1 MGALKV
7 TSIADCEI
15 IIKAFE
21 KAAIYSNDPKS
32 VYAMTTPVIS
42 RIRSDASNAQ
52 NQLEIQFD
60 TMDRLKVKNDSQN
73 RGKMEGFPGDPREAP
88 QSQNRATSYATAATE
103 EPAPPPAE
111 LNQETDGWDQI
122 YGTQQDYDDKN
133 FGQKF
138 MHDCVPCLDRIRN
151 AEDFHNKFW
160 SGDNTFADQWLSL
173 MKQQMVG
180 AMQKLADILNM
191 FRDLGSG
198 AIKDI
203 CGFLNLF
210 SSYKCPSDLIL
221 MVKALSG
228 LLVKI
233 SIDLMGDMNFL
244 MDLVAALIGPVIS
257 SLIQMLKNYVM
268 AIIDPIWCIIDH
280 LQKNVRDVATVG
292 KETMNL
298 MQEIGESELGLEGTQ
313 SSEVAAEGFWKG
325 TLPDVDPAGKK
336 ISSVKSPWTGE
347 EVLPEQN
354 WALTKRREKE
364 KRKNWAGS
372 LKYKDGTLMEGL
384 GSYNRD
390 ISYHRFLELDQKKSN
405 LEKLLEDGKKIN
417 QREYK
422 TIEEEWDRHSVN
434 KVIRATDEAMD
445 WVDKQQQN
453 ITNIIT
459 TVTKYLMEMAL
470 WIENFLKD
478 WLKEFGRLVGDS
490 FSLDMGF
497 LKKQSKKLT
506 TLQLISVLMGAV
518 VFVTQS
524 GDLEERCSNQE
535 ALQQALTSAFGFEKL
550 VLQNEDG
557 SISIVDSA
565 TTTEEDR
572 QGAWE
577 EAGIEGTENSSMDAL
592 TTNLEEIFTSPTEM
606 VFSCNRLPSS
616 LQNAAQVN
624 KWIEELNGASV

>member
-52 NQLEIQFD
+52 NQLELQFD
-60 TMDRLKVKNDSQN
+60 TMDRLKVKGDSQN
-73 RGKMEGFPGDPREAP
+73 RGKTEGFPGERMQGNSP
-88 QSQNRATSYATAATE
+88 QYTGMAFATSETE
-103 EPAPPPAE
+103 EPPPPPAE
-111 LNQETDGWDQI
+111 PNQKTDAWDSI
-122 YGTQQDYDDKN
+122 YGSQEDYDDKN

-160 SGDNTFADQWLSL
+160 LGDNTIADQWLGM
-173 MKQQMVG
+173 MKQQLVG
-180 AMQKLADILNM
+180 AMQKLVQMVNM

-233 SIDLMGDMNFL
+233 SIDLMGDMSFL
-244 MDLVAALIGPVIS
+244 MDIVAALIGPIIS

-280 LQKNVRDVATVG
+280 LQKNIRDVATVG

-325 TLPDVDPAGKK
+325 TLPDVDPVGKK
-336 ISSVKSPWTGE
+336 ISSVKSPWTGK
-347 EVLPEQN
+347 VILPGLGGIGVVNQRQGRTDIGS
-354 WALTKRREKE
+354 ASYQD
-364 KRKNWAGS
+364 GS
-372 LKYKDGTLMEGL
+372 LMESL
-384 GSYNRD
+384 GSKNRD

-422 TIEEEWDRHSVN
+422 TIEEEWDRHGVN

-445 WVDKQQQN
+445 WVDKQQSN
-453 ITNIIT
+453 VTSIIT

-470 WIENFLKD
+470 WIENFLRD
-478 WLKEFGRLVGDS
+478 WLKEFGRLIGDS
-490 FSLDMGF
+490 FTLDVGF

-518 VFVTQS
+518 TFITQS
-524 GDLEERCSNQE
+524 GDLKERCSNQE

-550 VLQNEDG
+550 VVQNEDG

-565 TTTEEDR
+565 TATEQER
-572 QGAWE
+572 QDAWD
-577 EAGIEGTENSSMDAL
+577 EAGIDETENTSVDAL
-592 TTNLEEIFTSPTEM
+592 TTSLESIFTSPTEM

-624 KWIEELNGASV
+624 KWIEELNGTSV